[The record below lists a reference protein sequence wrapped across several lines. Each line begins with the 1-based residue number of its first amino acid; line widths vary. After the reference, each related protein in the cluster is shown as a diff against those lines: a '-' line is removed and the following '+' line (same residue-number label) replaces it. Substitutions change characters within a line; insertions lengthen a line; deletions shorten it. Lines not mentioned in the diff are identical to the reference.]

1 MKLLFGSFWRA
12 VAYCLHPKVIMLSL
26 LPLLVAGAAT
36 LAAGFFFWES
46 AIASVRAT
54 LEHWSLVNSM
64 LEWMTSMLGAGF
76 RTGIAAL
83 IVIALTIPVVVAFT
97 LVLVGLWITPAIV
110 TLVSRRRFPHLE
122 RRHGASWWISV
133 LASFGWTIAAL
144 LMVMI
149 TLPFWLVPGLALVL
163 PPVIWGW
170 LTAHIMGF
178 DALAEHAS
186 KPEREGLLRAHR
198 WPMLVMGIICGFLC
212 GVPSMIW
219 TLSMQFIILAP
230 FIMVGVIW
238 LYTMIFTF
246 SALWF
251 THYGLSALA
260 ELRVAEAAMLATRH
274 AATTSSDLELVEE
287 VPPHQRFGY
296 DAGPEPE
303 PEAGDTK

>member
-1 MKLLFGSFWRA
+1 
-12 VAYCLHPKVIMLSL
+12 
-26 LPLLVAGAAT
+26 VAGAAT
-36 LAAGFFFWES
+36 LGAGFLFWES

-64 LEWMTSMLGAGF
+64 LEWMSSMLGPGF

-97 LVLVGLWITPAIV
+97 LVLVALWITPAIV
-110 TLVSRRRFPHLE
+110 TLVSRRRFPLLE
-122 RRHGASWWISV
+122 RRHGGSWWLGLFAS
-133 LASFGWTIAAL
+133 LAYTVGAL

-170 LTAHIMGF
+170 LTARVMGF
-178 DALAEHAS
+178 DALAEHATA
-186 KPEREGLLRAHR
+186 PEREAILRAHR
-198 WPMLVMGIICGFLC
+198 WPLLIMGIICGFLC

-251 THYGLSALA
+251 THYGLAVLA
-260 ELRVAEAAMLATRH
+260 SLRAAETAMRAVQPAVAP
-274 AATTSSDLELVEE
+274 SSDLQLVEE
-287 VPPHQRFGY
+287 VPPHERFGF
-296 DAGPEPE
+296 DGAAENP
-303 PEAGDTK
+303 

>member
-1 MKLLFGSFWRA
+1 MKSLFGSFWRA
-12 VAYCLHPKVIMLSL
+12 VAYCLHPKVLALSL
-26 LPLLVAGAAT
+26 LPLLVAGGVT
-36 LAAGFFFWES
+36 LGVGFLFWES
-46 AIASVRAT
+46 AIASVRST
-54 LEHWSLVNSM
+54 LEHWSLINSM
-64 LEWMTSMLGAGF
+64 LEWMSSMLGAGF

-110 TLVSRRRFPHLE
+110 TLVSRRRFATLE
-122 RRHGASWWISV
+122 RRHGGSWW
-133 LASFGWTIAAL
+133 LGLFASLGYTVGAL

-170 LTAHIMGF
+170 LTARVMGF

-186 KPEREGLLRAHR
+186 RQEREAILRAHR
-198 WPMLVMGIICGFLC
+198 WPLLMMGIICGFLC

-219 TLSMQFIILAP
+219 TLSMQFIIFAP

-251 THYGLSALA
+251 THYGLTVLA
-260 ELRVAEAAMLATRH
+260 GLRGAETAMRAVQPAVAPD
-274 AATTSSDLELVEE
+274 SDLPMVEE
-287 VPPHQRFGY
+287 VPPRERFGY
-296 DAGPEPE
+296 DT
-303 PEAGDTK
+303 GDAT